1 MEENKMEENKM
12 EENKEQDT
20 KRETRKYYPKVDISH
35 YFGYGGH
42 DIIASKIVLNYI
54 IKQFYTTKTFIT
66 TTINNT
72 SAITHD
78 DIMKGFKNHSEFNIR
93 DFNFKDE

>member
-1 MEENKMEENKM
+1 M
-12 EENKEQDT
+12 EENKEQET
-20 KRETRKYYPKVDISH
+20 KRETRKYNPKVDISH

-54 IKQFYTTKTFIT
+54 IQQFHTTKTHIT

-72 SAITHD
+72 TAITHD
-78 DIMKGFKNHSEFNIR
+78 DIMKGFENHSEFNIC
-93 DFNFKDE
+93 DFKDE